1 MFKWPDVPIPTA
13 EEHELA
19 DFAEL
24 LCWQEGNTS
33 ATALARALERRAD
46 YDHSRGVEED
56 EEIPR
61 HAASA
66 YREIERRTRIC
77 GEGYPFLLGRNGD
90 TLSTLPCTNNSKRA
104 IYRYLLLAT
113 RMNMSSNRRHADI
126 DGTQLFEELSA
137 ETCKEYFGS
146 RAECMVFGTP
156 AGGTRFEEKVNR
168 LCTNIQEG
176 DGFHPKVGGKVNEKD
191 GKLDVVVWKHFSDGL
206 PGKFIAF
213 GQCKT
218 GTNSRDHLA
227 LLKPD
232 SFCKKWMR
240 SSPALTPMQMSF
252 VAEALQCTHWYN
264 FASDFGLL
272 FDRCR
277 IVDFSNQVSCDV
289 LARVKSWTS
298 AAAVATGL
306 AG

>member
-137 ETCKEYFGS
+137 ETCKEYLAAVQS
-146 RAECMVFGTP
+146 
-156 AGGTRFEEKVNR
+156 
-168 LCTNIQEG
+168 
-176 DGFHPKVGGKVNEKD
+176 
-191 GKLDVVVWKHFSDGL
+191 VWCLGL
-206 PGKFIAF
+206 PLEGLGLRRRLIDFARTSRRAMGFIP
-213 GQCKT
+213 K
-218 GTNSRDHLA
+218 
-227 LLKPD
+227 
-232 SFCKKWMR
+232 
-240 SSPALTPMQMSF
+240 
-252 VAEALQCTHWYN
+252 
-264 FASDFGLL
+264 
-272 FDRCR
+272 
-277 IVDFSNQVSCDV
+277 
-289 LARVKSWTS
+289 
-298 AAAVATGL
+298 
-306 AG
+306 